1 MVSRREF
8 NRREQRGLA
17 IVAKGGMIKRTDDN
31 TILVKSSDLQRSYKV
46 FWSGIVF
53 EGTKLKPLLTQF
65 MRMIISRA
73 DRLLSSSETSCEHSF
88 ELKNWTPNQQQLQET
103 VSDFSKGV
111 IETLPTIVKAVV
123 AMLNGEQVKN
133 VENKYKIGT

>member
-1 MVSRREF
+1 
-8 NRREQRGLA
+8 
-17 IVAKGGMIKRTDDN
+17 MIDDN
-31 TILVKSSDLQRSYKV
+31 HRSLVLWRIRNEQV
-46 FWSGIVF
+46 LVF
-53 EGTKLKPLLTQF
+53 EGTRLKPLLTQF

-88 ELKNWTPNQQQLQET
+88 ELKKWTPNQQQLQET

-123 AMLNGEQVKN
+123 AMLNGEQVNN
-133 VENKYKIGT
+133 VENKHKIGI